1 MLAAVL
7 FYLIS
12 ILKTFIII
20 IIDAYGFY
28 FRHYSLCY
36 RPMLEDHYLKIPI
49 CNELFYSNLV
59 FRDLCVYIYVC
70 ILTLTLEKKM
80 KLYVTRNL
88 DEYVCVCV
96 KATSSHICQYIY
108 TDEHIFTSCASS
120 LDTDEINIRLFK
132 VYISLRLLSLNM
144 E

>member
-1 MLAAVL
+1 MRVNGFKLLQEDTLYFYFLLFSFCVVHQACSLFNVNSSYQTVVYICWRQYF

-20 IIDAYGFY
+20 IIDAYEFY

-59 FRDLCVYIYVC
+59 FRDLYVYIYVC
-70 ILTLTLEKKM
+70 ILTLTLEKK
-80 KLYVTRNL
+80 
-88 DEYVCVCV
+88 DEVVCNQE
-96 KATSSHICQYIY
+96 S
-108 TDEHIFTSCASS
+108 
-120 LDTDEINIRLFK
+120 
-132 VYISLRLLSLNM
+132 
-144 E
+144 